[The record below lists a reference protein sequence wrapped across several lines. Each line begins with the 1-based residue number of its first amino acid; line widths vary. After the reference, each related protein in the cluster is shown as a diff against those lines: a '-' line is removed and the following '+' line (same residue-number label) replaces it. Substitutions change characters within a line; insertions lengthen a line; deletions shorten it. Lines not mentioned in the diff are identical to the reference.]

1 MYAQRNVGVSH
12 ACPSL
17 GHTSSTLCRSA
28 AIMCGGRCAAKCGAR
43 AGAKTSPGASV
54 CRERQ
59 AAAPCSPSSQRIR
72 PCAPAVHAS
81 ANKRPLSPT
90 HPCAIMRL
98 ALPHQAGEAAGSRGS
113 TWPGPRY
120 PYMVPGW
127 ARRPGA
133 APGAAHPGVLFGSSP
148 LSRERLSFI
157 DFAPGPSALA
167 AWCPSKFESFALT
180 ALFEKKKNWQLL
192 GRPHVHLAPRTLAQP
207 KRKTGPSEF

>member
-1 MYAQRNVGVSH
+1 MYAQRNVGVSN
-12 ACPSL
+12 ACPFL

-157 DFAPGPSALA
+157 DFAPGPSALPA
-167 AWCPSKFESFALT
+167 AWCPSKFESRL
-180 ALFEKKKNWQLL
+180 
-192 GRPHVHLAPRTLAQP
+192 P
-207 KRKTGPSEF
+207 

>member
-1 MYAQRNVGVSH
+1 MEDEILTPCGLSQDVRTETRGRQPPLVLLSA
-12 ACPSL
+12 
-17 GHTSSTLCRSA
+17 STLCRSA
-28 AIMCGGRCAAKCGAR
+28 AVMCCGRRAAKCGAH
-43 AGAKTSPGASV
+43 AGAKFTSPCASV

-167 AWCPSKFESFALT
+167 AWCPSKFESRL
-180 ALFEKKKNWQLL
+180 
-192 GRPHVHLAPRTLAQP
+192 P
-207 KRKTGPSEF
+207 

>member
-1 MYAQRNVGVSH
+1 MCAQRNVGVSH
-12 ACPSL
+12 GCPSL

-28 AIMCGGRCAAKCGAR
+28 DVMRGGRRTAKCGAR

-54 CRERQ
+54 CRVRQ

-90 HPCAIMRL
+90 HPCAIM
-98 ALPHQAGEAAGSRGS
+98 LPHQAGEGAGSRGS

-167 AWCPSKFESFALT
+167 AWCPSKFPS
-180 ALFEKKKNWQLL
+180 ALFEKKKNWQ
-192 GRPHVHLAPRTLAQP
+192 
-207 KRKTGPSEF
+207 